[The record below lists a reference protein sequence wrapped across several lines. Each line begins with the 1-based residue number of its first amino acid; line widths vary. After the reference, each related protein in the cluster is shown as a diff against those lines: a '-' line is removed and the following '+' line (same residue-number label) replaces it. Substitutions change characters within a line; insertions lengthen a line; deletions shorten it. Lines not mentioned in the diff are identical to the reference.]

1 MVLFSGL
8 TLFCLL
14 FQGLV
19 FVKAEIIISIHEL
32 QFHSMHRTRGK
43 TRLRFDST
51 DRPISLTPGLSFGFS
66 CDAADHTAT
75 PWYANS
81 TSVPLR
87 DPDSVGESLVYYY
100 DKGTERILTFQYY
113 NSTMNGNYS
122 CTTAS
127 SQRTLIISEGA
138 ITVLLEYQTY
148 NKDTVVGN
156 SLTVTL
162 QVFYAGIPTPSAD
175 NLTWYFNGD
184 LITDQLRSDLSITPF
199 TSTLFVIQGF
209 SLIQDGVYLLNVTT
223 SAGTAAASFFFDIKS
238 RPAACFITS
247 GSCLKQWERTM
258 SLNSSFVLN
267 CTDDSGDPLSTFQWF
282 KDDIN
287 ITASTNPQLSITQ
300 YTDRISY
307 LTVTN
312 VSPELAGSYKC
323 ATNNGIG
330 KSQAVADILVE
341 FTPNVSRITPLNSS
355 VPVGQSIQLLVH
367 FIGGYPLPTVT
378 WYRLLGITNSNRVP
392 ITDPR
397 ASASGQYSLNL
408 TITNSSLSD
417 DGLYLLMINNTIG
430 AIEIEFNV
438 TILVPPVLT
447 NLSSLVLFHRSSD
460 CAQFLVSISSA
471 KPPVTSSLIQW
482 SGLYQSER
490 STALLMNGVS
500 NMTLCGLVTDDTGP
514 VTMTIT
520 HPGAPNIS
528 ITFHLTVWGPPL
540 PPSNLR
546 ISRVSSCIILLDW
559 SNVSIATPTPTAAP
573 INNVILITSY
583 CDSSSMLCTQEKEEL
598 FSLSVNNTRLHLL
611 PYKEYTFSL
620 LSVNNLIGRGISRN
634 NGSYSTLSDGAGFSP
649 VVVSSNITA
658 NSSYLSISWFPPTQS
673 STCYNISHYSLDCY
687 RGQVSG
693 GRGVAPVYSTNVTA
707 DVRRDAI
714 HVHVPVMAQDTRY
727 YCLIN
732 VIVSDVSGGV
742 YSLTTPTNMSV
753 NTLPVVPPPPATP
766 TFSGPTET
774 DKPYTVTINL
784 SGFKPSL
791 HNVGIIRIGVLRLG
805 SSPTLPSG
813 SPDSLYAS
821 DQFFTSYEAAHRPQG
836 GGPNSKPYF
845 AVELTIDSIGDS
857 FVVGSES
864 NDTRNNNKRREAAA
878 VFTNGPLDDESYY
891 TFFIRAYSH
900 SRYGPQY
907 KIYSSTSFTSP
918 VKPVSGSS
926 PTTDRP
932 TSGRR
937 EGGGSVGI
945 AVGVVFFV
953 LLLIAVAVTVLVV
966 LILFWRKSKRKAST
980 TLSSV
985 EHDGSASPPRS
996 NQYTSHEEIKART
1009 SSLSSKDSPV
1019 RSPVT
1024 NGPPVTSGPPVVIG
1038 SVPAATNP
1046 CYTQEEEEE
1055 EVKRPPSVDG
1065 EPFLDDALSLSEF
1078 NPPPLT
1084 PSSLTSAGHVTMDT
1098 IDTCISMDTSVI
1110 SNGAAANGSYSPS
1123 DFKPGEHVGRDE
1135 FQEHVEKLDKNK
1147 QEIFNEIFEF
1157 INSTSPDYACIA
1169 SLAAHEYDQTKNRYR
1184 DVGAF
1189 DHTRVTLQEIPGVPH
1204 SHYINANFI
1213 KGYHD
1218 DKLYIATQ
1226 GPKEETTDDFWRM
1239 VWEQRTVTIVML
1251 TNLME
1256 SYKSKCHQYWPSSG
1270 QCCYGDI
1277 AVRVDRNIELPH
1289 YTIRGFKVFNERD
1302 TTEKERTVLQ
1312 FHYTA
1317 WPDRNV
1323 PAQASHVLDFLRAI
1337 NSANDKEEYGPIVV
1351 HCSAGVGRT
1360 GTIIALDIA
1369 LEQLK
1374 LENKVDI
1381 KGIVTFL
1388 RKQRKQ
1394 MVQALCQYIFIHN
1407 AILEDIVYGDTA
1419 VTIDEFKDRCM
1430 KLQEPTLI
1438 NEEFNKIG
1446 SVKPPAQACPGPSIV
1461 PFETDKDSKF
1471 TSYYLDGYW
1480 TPNLFIKSPSPT
1492 KETEEL
1498 FWRLIVQNECT
1509 HIINLSPA
1517 DITTYSY
1524 IPPDVGDRQLKFG
1537 PLTVSVGRK
1546 QFNTGFSTRDISIFN
1561 EEDSSTLKLKYIQ
1574 YQEMLL
1580 KQCFP
1585 RADKFIKF
1593 IQGCLVEAESCHR
1606 GNHPI
1611 LIHDD
1616 GSNGPVGI
1624 FATLAYCL
1632 QRAKK
1637 ERIID
1642 LLQSANHH
1650 YLQCPGLIVNL
1661 QFYAYCYDCLLE
1673 YSDKLLKEES
1683 LPPIYENIASIR
1695 GKLVPSPEPLDEK
1708 HKEVMELG
1716 YDIL

>member
-1 MVLFSGL
+1 
-8 TLFCLL
+8 
-14 FQGLV
+14 
-19 FVKAEIIISIHEL
+19 
-32 QFHSMHRTRGK
+32 MHRTRGK

-87 DPDSVGESLVYYY
+87 DPDS
-100 DKGTERILTFQYY
+100 
-113 NSTMNGNYS
+113 
-122 CTTAS
+122 
-127 SQRTLIISEGA
+127 
-138 ITVLLEYQTY
+138 
-148 NKDTVVGN
+148 
-156 SLTVTL
+156 
-162 QVFYAGIPTPSAD
+162 VFYAGIPTPSAD

-223 SAGTAAASFFFDIKS
+223 SAGTAAASFFFDIK
-238 RPAACFITS
+238 
-247 GSCLKQWERTM
+247 W
-258 SLNSSFVLN
+258 
-267 CTDDSGDPLSTFQWF
+267 DPLSTFQWF

-1561 EEDSSTLKLKYIQ
+1561 EEVSSRL
-1574 YQEMLL
+1574 
-1580 KQCFP
+1580 C
-1585 RADKFIKF
+1585 
-1593 IQGCLVEAESCHR
+1593 
-1606 GNHPI
+1606 
-1611 LIHDD
+1611 
-1616 GSNGPVGI
+1616 
-1624 FATLAYCL
+1624 YCIMQL
-1632 QRAKK
+1632 
-1637 ERIID
+1637 
-1642 LLQSANHH
+1642 
-1650 YLQCPGLIVNL
+1650 
-1661 QFYAYCYDCLLE
+1661 
-1673 YSDKLLKEES
+1673 
-1683 LPPIYENIASIR
+1683 
-1695 GKLVPSPEPLDEK
+1695 
-1708 HKEVMELG
+1708 
-1716 YDIL
+1716 